1 MEMTII
7 DKFLSKQAN
16 DQMLSAQKSLESMLA
31 TVDKMAKTM
40 SEKGFSFDTAQSDKA
55 KKLLQDL
62 AKAES
67 DLMKQREKNKI
78 LEERL
83 AEGRVRKIKL
93 TTEEK
98 VVNQEAAAMERLKVR
113 ATNENINALSR
124 TRAAYELASREL
136 ANHIALGSKDTAQT
150 AILTKNMEDKRR
162 AYFQLAQASQV
173 VGKSTSRMG
182 GSMYALTQILREGS
196 NFAIDA
202 RIGFMSL
209 SNNIP
214 MLLDGLKLGAA
225 AMIGLNIAAVAL
237 STALV
242 IFAKPIGEFFTKMI
256 EGARATDILTRS
268 TKALK
273 KAYEDDSVKG
283 TISKQLELKIALDKS
298 NNSTEEADHAVKLY
312 NETLGVHYGKVN
324 NVKDAMAGY
333 IRYSKTYVS
342 SIAAQT
348 AAMKVLSD
356 AAGDMGKLAALRLE
370 LSNMPKATENAWNA
384 LARRANALKIP
395 FSELVKQVS
404 DYGKTYV
411 NSSGNVVAATNSVD
425 MRLMPLIKAFKDTN
439 KSGAFLGILE
449 DMKPLENSLA
459 KSEKLASSLFD
470 KVDTKA
476 LDTNDTSIGGVSSK
490 SIKEITTAL
499 EAYDESRSQMVRNIS
514 ELEIKTSKTTKD
526 GVLND
531 YKEREDAA
539 QYLFMAQQQLALSDL
554 QVAEMNAEEKAKKER
569 EKNDKILSDAKK
581 SKNVSTK
588 EISKI
593 EKQHSDA
600 SKIIDKNLAT
610 DKLQIQ
616 EKYDKERTDSENRLS
631 ENIRAI
637 QLDRYADEVR
647 RIEISE
653 DEKIQ
658 MIDRKRNELEQS
670 ISDTSKSDMVD
681 NIFGFDGRYK
691 EFKKEQDLIRMQYD
705 KDKEVTDAKRQS
717 LEERLAIEKDGTEER
732 KRLIQELAD
741 LEEDAKNRTL
751 KYNDEIV
758 VSTKEMA
765 KSLRQQI
772 GEDLSE
778 ALGAAWDN
786 IWSEYFERLD
796 ERKER
801 EKELSDQRIKT
812 LEDEFDYG
820 LYTAEE
826 YDQKKEALDDAQEA
840 REKELQKKKEEAE
853 KKKFLIEQAYALAS
867 IVRETAVAVAA
878 NLKNPTLIPLIIAS
892 GAAQA
897 AIVAAQTIPAFKDGG
912 DMPYSGDA
920 LVGDGGKQELGVTK
934 AGKYFLTPST
944 PTVMRLDAGTH
955 IYPDAQKKI
964 QEIQNVIIRESGTD
978 TKQMEAKLDRIER
991 AIYVT
996 GKNSVSLT
1004 DKINFA
1010 KKYGYGKN

>member
-1 MEMTII
+1 MTII

-31 TVDKMAKTM
+31 TVEKISMTM
-40 SEKGFSFDTAQSDKA
+40 SEKGFDFNTKETEKSVNALNNLEKAEQRVTQARA
-55 KKLLQDL
+55 KKNQ
-62 AKAES
+62 
-67 DLMKQREKNKI
+67 
-78 LEERL
+78 
-83 AEGRVRKIKL
+83 L
-93 TTEEK
+93 TIQEK
-98 VVNQEAAAMERLKVR
+98 VLNQESAAMERLKVR

-182 GSMYALTQILREGS
+182 GSMFALTQILREGS

-214 MLLDGLKLGAA
+214 MLLDGLKLGAK
-225 AMIGLNIAAVAL
+225 AMLGLNIVAVAV
-237 STALV
+237 STLLV
-242 IFAKPIGEFFTKMI
+242 VFSKQIGEFFTKMV
-256 EGARATDILTRS
+256 EGARATDILTQS

-298 NNSTEEADHAVKLY
+298 NNSTEDADHAVKLY

-324 NVKDAMAGY
+324 NVRDAMAGY

-395 FSELVKQVS
+395 FNSLIMQINS
-404 DYGKTYV
+404 YGMEYENAMGKGVT
-411 NSSGNVVAATNSVD
+411 ATNAAIKATKTINPQ
-425 MRLMPLIKAFKDTN
+425 LEGLIKSFKEAGG
-439 KSGAFLGILE
+439 SGKFQGIMQ

-459 KSEKLASSLFD
+459 KSEKLASSLFA

-569 EKNDKILSDAKK
+569 DSNKKILDDAKK
-581 SKNVSTK
+581 AFNAKKITESEYNKVKKQYSDA
-588 EISKI
+588 ESII
-593 EKQHSDA
+593 EK
-600 SKIIDKNLAT
+600 NLST
-610 DKLQIQ
+610 DKMQIV
-616 EKYDKERTDSENRLS
+616 EKYDKERTDAENRLS

-658 MIDRKRNELEQS
+658 MIERKRNELEQS

-717 LEERLAIEKDGTEER
+717 LEERLAIEKEGTEER

-741 LEEDAKNRTL
+741 LEEEAKNRTL
-751 KYNDEIV
+751 KYNDEII

-778 ALGAAWDN
+778 ALGTAWDN

-867 IVRETAVAVAA
+867 IVKDTAVAVAA

-912 DMPYSGDA
+912 EMPYSGDA
-920 LVGDGGKQELGVTK
+920 LVGDGGKHELGVTK